1 MIRDIFEY
9 IYMYIFAS
17 SLNLHYY
24 RKKGNV
30 SLSFVRLC
38 DDSFSRNFDYTSFF
52 LNYSMYLSHSLSAYR
67 PREIPLNIV
76 DDRLTK
82 VKRWGAGEKKRK
94 RKRER
99 GRGRNRWND

>member
-1 MIRDIFEY
+1 MFLFRSYGCVMIVFPE
-9 IYMYIFAS
+9 
-17 SLNLHYY
+17 
-24 RKKGNV
+24 
-30 SLSFVRLC
+30 
-38 DDSFSRNFDYTSFF
+38 TSIIQVFF